1 MALNQALS
9 GINAAQADLNVIA
22 NNISNA
28 NTVGFKGSRA
38 EFADVYAVTGLNLN
52 ATAVGGGT
60 RLSDVAQQFA
70 QGDTQTTGNS
80 LDMEINGNGFFTL
93 NTGAGLAYTRAGDF
107 KKLDDGTVVSND
119 GYKLQIYPPTG
130 NGSFDT
136 STLTNLQLVSSQST
150 ATATTKA
157 SIVANLP
164 ASAAPPTV
172 TPFSPTDANSYT
184 NATTFAVFDSQG
196 GTHQATVYYVKTA
209 TNTWDTHLYVDGQ
222 SADTTPPQ
230 QLTFNSAGQIAT
242 PTTGTLAYNPIN
254 LGNGSNPLSL
264 TLNFSN
270 TTQFG
275 TDYTPG
281 TINKDGAEAGT
292 LTSIDIDSSG
302 VVTANYSN
310 TTSTVLGQVAI
321 ANFANTQGLRQ
332 LGNTN
337 WAASSDSG
345 TAVMGTANTGQFG
358 SITSGQLE
366 SSNTADTTAQLVDMI
381 QAQRAY
387 QANAQVLS
395 TDNTLASSLFN
406 AVSR

>member
-130 NGSFDT
+130 NGSFDM

-150 ATATTKA
+150 ASATTKA

-164 ASAAPPTV
+164 ASASPPTV
-172 TPFSPTDANSYT
+172 TPFSSTDANSYN
-184 NATTFAVFDSQG
+184 NATTFSVFDSQG

-230 QLTFNSAGQIAT
+230 QLTFNSSGQIAT
-242 PTTGTLAYNPIN
+242 PTTGTLAYNSIN
-254 LGNGSNPLSL
+254 LGNGSNPMAL
-264 TLNFSN
+264 TLNFTN

-281 TINKDGAEAGT
+281 TINKDGSEAGT
-292 LTSIDIDSSG
+292 LTNIDIDSSG

-310 TTSTVLGQVAI
+310 TTSAVLGQVAI

-358 SITSGQLE
+358 SIQSGQLE

>member
-130 NGSFDT
+130 NGSFDM

-150 ATATTKA
+150 ASATTKA

-164 ASAAPPTV
+164 ASASPPTV
-172 TPFSPTDANSYT
+172 TPFSSTDANSYN
-184 NATTFAVFDSQG
+184 NATTFSVFDSQG

-230 QLTFNSAGQIAT
+230 QLTFNSSGQIAT
-242 PTTGTLAYNPIN
+242 PTTGTLAYNSIN
-254 LGNGSNPLSL
+254 LGNGSNPLAL
-264 TLNFSN
+264 TLNFTN

-281 TINKDGAEAGT
+281 TINKDGSEAGT
-292 LTSIDIDSSG
+292 LTNIDIDSSG

-310 TTSTVLGQVAI
+310 TTSAVLGQVAI

-358 SITSGQLE
+358 SIQSGQLE

>member
-150 ATATTKA
+150 ASATTKA

-164 ASAAPPTV
+164 ASASPPTV

-184 NATTFAVFDSQG
+184 NATTFSVFDSQG

-222 SADTTPPQ
+222 SADTPPPQ

-242 PTTGTLAYNPIN
+242 PTTGTLAYNSIN

-264 TLNFSN
+264 TLNFAN